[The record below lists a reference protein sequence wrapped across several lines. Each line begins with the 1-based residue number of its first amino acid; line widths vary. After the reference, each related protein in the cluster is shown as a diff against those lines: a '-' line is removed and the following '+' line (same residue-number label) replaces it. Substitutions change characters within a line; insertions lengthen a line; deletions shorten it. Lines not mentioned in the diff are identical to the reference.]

1 MDFKKWEAD
10 PVRYPLEGLSTNYGK
25 SPFPSLEAFIQTI
38 SCIGEVEGM
47 FLYIATYFLERSY
60 SNFQLLSVTHSGMTK
75 PRNKWKPC
83 MSAWVIS
90 NSTTC
95 EKVHAHVPCG
105 SV

>member
-47 FLYIATYFLERSY
+47 FLCIATFSPEQSY
-60 SNFQLLSVTHSGMTK
+60 SNFQFIVNYSFW
-75 PRNKWKPC
+75 ND
-83 MSAWVIS
+83 
-90 NSTTC
+90 
-95 EKVHAHVPCG
+95 
-105 SV
+105 